1 MELYQKY
8 IEINSKVRFG
18 KPVILGTR
26 ISVADILEMLANG
39 MSFKDII
46 VDFPQISETH
56 ILACLKYASDKER
69 ISKKWLFDINL

>member
-8 IEINSKVRFG
+8 IEINPKVRFG

-26 ISVADILEMLANG
+26 ISVADILKMLANG

-46 VDFPQISETH
+46 ADFPQICETH

-69 ISKKWLFDINL
+69 KLAVAV

>member
-8 IEINSKVRFG
+8 IEIDPKVRFG

-26 ISVADILEMLANG
+26 ISVVDILEMLANG

-46 VDFPQISETH
+46 EDFPQISETH

-69 ISKKWLFDINL
+69 KLAVAV

>member
-1 MELYQKY
+1 MQFYQKY
-8 IEINSKVRFG
+8 IEIDSSVRFG

-39 MSFKDII
+39 MSFKEII
-46 VDFPQISETH
+46 VDFPQINETQ

-69 ISKKWLFDINL
+69 KLAVAV

>member
-1 MELYQKY
+1 MQFYQKY
-8 IEINSKVRFG
+8 IEIDSNVRFG

-39 MSFKDII
+39 MTFKEII
-46 VDFPQISETH
+46 EDFPQINETQ

-69 ISKKWLFDINL
+69 KLAVAV

>member
-8 IEINSKVRFG
+8 IEINPKVRFG

-56 ILACLKYASDKER
+56 IFACLKYASDKER
-69 ISKKWLFDINL
+69 KLAVAV